1 MNNLKLK
8 ALITGGTSGL
18 GKSIAEGFA
27 DAGYEVI
34 ATGVGKIPKNK
45 NNIEFCSLDVLD

>member
-34 ATGVGKIPKNK
+34 ATGVGKIPKK
-45 NNIEFCSLDVLD
+45 